1 MVGKV
6 AAVQQWSPVILAVLV
21 VAVAEVPRH
30 RVAREQW
37 DKETMAVQVLP
48 EVLVLRQV
56 VAVVE
61 QDLQA
66 ALQVLVRVE
75 TVVQVLHLHFLVLA

>member
-1 MVGKV
+1 
-6 AAVQQWSPVILAVLV
+6 
-21 VAVAEVPRH
+21 
-30 RVAREQW
+30 
-37 DKETMAVQVLP
+37 MAVQVLP

-56 VAVVE
+56 VAVVA